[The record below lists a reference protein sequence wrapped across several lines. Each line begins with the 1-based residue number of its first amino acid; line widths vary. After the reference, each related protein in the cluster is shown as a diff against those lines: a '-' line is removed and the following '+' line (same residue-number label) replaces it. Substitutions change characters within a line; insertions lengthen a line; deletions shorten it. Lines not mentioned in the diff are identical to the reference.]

1 MDRGSAITNSG
12 FVYFAPSDITSIYQM
27 ELGSDNWKTLRSC
40 PYRNSALVVIDSE
53 LTTVGGWY
61 RFFTKKLL
69 TLRRRKWV
77 EVYPP
82 LITARSSPA
91 VVYTSNGQHLIVIGG
106 LGRGD
111 CWTTAVEILQVKTR
125 IWYKLNNLPQP
136 LHYPSATICGNQ
148 LYVIGDCTNGYSCY
162 LQALPS
168 TSPMTEHLISWTPL
182 PPLPVTVSTAATLCG
197 QLVIVGGVRDGSLID
212 SIYQL
217 LDRQWVEIGHMTRSR
232 SWCLVA
238 SPFPNKIVIVGGQ
251 GALNVVEECIVSYQ
265 YLVPSLV

>member
-12 FVYFAPSDITSIYQM
+12 FVYFAPSGITSIYQM

-111 CWTTAVEILQVKTR
+111 CWTTAVEIQVKTR
-125 IWYKLNNLPQP
+125 TWYKLNNLPQP
-136 LHYPSATICGNQ
+136 LHYPSATIICGNQ
-148 LYVIGDCTNGYSCY
+148 LYVIGDCTNGY
-162 LQALPS
+162 
-168 TSPMTEHLISWTPL
+168 
-182 PPLPVTVSTAATLCG
+182 
-197 QLVIVGGVRDGSLID
+197 
-212 SIYQL
+212 
-217 LDRQWVEIGHMTRSR
+217 
-232 SWCLVA
+232 
-238 SPFPNKIVIVGGQ
+238 
-251 GALNVVEECIVSYQ
+251 
-265 YLVPSLV
+265 